1 MTRRCF
7 AAALSLLLGGC
18 GLVPPTHLGGISA
31 TVAPIDYGRRLCAH
45 LDPESYSSCVSQVLD
60 EIERGQPARLPPGYS
75 TSGPFAVIMDGQVYI
90 GDYRSSPFK
99 ADFRVSNGTDVCR
112 GGYNAFTGS
121 ADAIFDVYCDDGRS
135 GWADIIRA
143 SDGRNGIGKIALDD
157 GTEATLSSVICPSAT
172 WGKGGTIRFE
182 LRSEE

>member
-1 MTRRCF
+1 MTRRHF
-7 AAALSLLLGGC
+7 AAVLSLLLGGC

-31 TVAPIDYGRRLCAH
+31 TVSPIDYGRRLCAH

-60 EIERGQPARLPPGYS
+60 EIDRGQPTRLPPGYS
-75 TSGPFAVIMDGQVYI
+75 TSGPFAVIMGGQVYI

-99 ADFRVSNGTDVCR
+99 ADFRVSNGQHVCR

-121 ADAIFDVYCDDGRS
+121 ADAIFDVYCNDGRN

-157 GTEATLSSVICPSAT
+157 GTEGDIVFGHLPLADVGQRRNDPL
-172 WGKGGTIRFE
+172 
-182 LRSEE
+182 